1 MAHYSPPP
9 DSNDSDCITITI
21 KNFKKKS
28 KFINN
33 KSPSIISHKSKI
45 TLPFNNN

>member
-21 KNFKKKS
+21 KNFKKKI
-28 KFINN
+28 KIHQQQKPINYFTQVKN
-33 KSPSIISHKSKI
+33 NI
-45 TLPFNNN
+45 TI

>member
-21 KNFKKKS
+21 KKLKKKI
-28 KFINN
+28 KIHQQQKPINYFIQVKNN
-33 KSPSIISHKSKI
+33 I
-45 TLPFNNN
+45 TI